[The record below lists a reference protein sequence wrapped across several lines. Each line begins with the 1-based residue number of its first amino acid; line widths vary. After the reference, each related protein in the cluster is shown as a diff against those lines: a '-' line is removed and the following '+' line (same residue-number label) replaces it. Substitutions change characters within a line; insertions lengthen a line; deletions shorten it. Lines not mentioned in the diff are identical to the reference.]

1 MWITYQLNDGV
12 DTQKLHDD
20 VLAASNAD
28 ITFVLSSKSNAEDEN
43 DENNRDKNKERFSS
57 LENTEK

>member
-1 MWITYQLNDGV
+1 M
-12 DTQKLHDD
+12 
-20 VLAASNAD
+20 LAASNAD

-57 LENTEK
+57 LENTENNI